1 MNADPDV
8 PRLRFAPSPTGRPH
22 VGSLRTALFNWALA
36 RNMGG
41 DFILRIDD
49 TDAERNDPAAVA
61 DMLDALQW
69 LGLDW
74 DEGPDVGGPHG
85 PYRQSE
91 RRDRHLEVARRL
103 VERGDAYYGDDPEG
117 LPDAADQG
125 PIRLR
130 LPREGH
136 TVVEDALRGPVR
148 FANKEL
154 QDAVLVRA
162 DGSPLYHLATVVD
175 DHDMAISHVVRG
187 EEWLPATP
195 IHVLLYERLGWS
207 QPVWVHL
214 PLVLNPHGRKLS
226 KREVSERYEVDHLIN
241 AGYLPEAL
249 FNYLLL
255 LGWSPQGEE
264 EIVSKWVA
272 RRQFR
277 LERLSPSPATF
288 DWDRLNWF
296 NRHYLAQKSNAR
308 FAELMRP
315 FLEDAYGDLNVGEQW
330 LVRLAALIRDNVVR
344 LSDVVEAAE
353 WAVSEQFDFTP
364 EAEEELEEA
373 SSHPVLVRLVAEL
386 ASVVLLDEETA
397 RRILQGLRRQFSESE
412 GWEASQVYRPVRAAL
427 TGRVEGPPLHEIM
440 GLLGKGRCL
449 ERAAVILRG

>member
-1 MNADPDV
+1 MTLDSNV
-8 PRLRFAPSPTGRPH
+8 PRLRFAPSPTGSPH

-49 TDAERNDPAAVA
+49 TDSERNEPAAVA
-61 DMLDALQW
+61 EMLDALNW

-74 DEGPDVGGPHG
+74 DEGPDVGGEYG

-91 RRDRHLEVARRL
+91 RRDRHIEVARQL
-103 VERGDAYYGDDPEG
+103 AAQGDAYHGDDPDG
-117 LPDAADQG
+117 SQNAAGQG

-148 FANKEL
+148 FANEDL
-154 QDAVLVRA
+154 HDPVLVRA
-162 DGSPLYHLATVVD
+162 DGSPLYHLAAVVD

-187 EEWLPATP
+187 EEWLSTTP
-195 IHVLLYERLGWS
+195 IHAYLYERLGWS

-226 KREVSERYEVDHLIN
+226 KREMSERYVVDSLIS

-255 LGWSPQGEE
+255 LGWSPPQEE
-264 EIVSKWVA
+264 EIVNKWLV
-272 RRQFR
+272 RQQFQ
-277 LERLSPSPATF
+277 LERLSASPATF

-308 FAELMRP
+308 FAELMHP
-315 FLEDAYGDLNVGEQW
+315 YLEDAYGDLNVGEQW
-330 LVRLAALIRDNVVR
+330 LVRLAGLIRDGVVR

-353 WAVSEQFDFTP
+353 WAVSEQFDFSP
-364 EAEEELEEA
+364 EAEEALEED

-397 RRILQGLRRQFSESE
+397 RHILQGLRRHFAESAA
-412 GWEASQVYRPVRAAL
+412 WEAAQVYRPVRAAL
-427 TGRVEGPPLHEIM
+427 TGRVHGPPLHEIM